1 MDRRK
6 LVFKPEMIYVMGLVT
21 LFGFSYLGYL
31 LIHFFAKDENFH
43 ELINA
48 GSPIVSQLVHGA
60 LFGVAAFLVIN
71 VFIKSNLLGDL
82 THFVYDLAKQMT
94 YAEIIFISFC
104 AGVGEEILFRVGIQH
119 FLGIWP
125 TAFLFVLLHGY
136 FSLKDWRVTIY
147 GVFMTIAS
155 AGFGYLYL
163 RYGIASAMFAHFLI
177 DLIILG
183 ALKYEQEKRPRE
195 T

>member
-1 MDRRK
+1 
-6 LVFKPEMIYVMGLVT
+6 MGLVT

-31 LIHFFAKDENFH
+31 LIHFLAKDENFH
-43 ELINA
+43 ELVRA
-48 GSPIVSQLVHGA
+48 GNSIPNQLLHGA
-60 LFGVAAFLVIN
+60 LFGVAAFFVIN
-71 VFIKSNLLGDL
+71 VFIKSKLLGDL
-82 THFVYDLAKQMT
+82 THFVYDLARQMT

-136 FSLKDWRVTIY
+136 FSISDWRVSLY

-163 RYGIASAMFAHFLI
+163 NYGIGSAMFAHFLI

-183 ALKYEQEKRPRE
+183 ALKYEQEKRPRKS
-195 T
+195 